1 MADKTVCVVSAEA
14 MIPELGP
21 FACGANQ
28 RGGLGDLFGHMLE
41 GFIKKGIH
49 VIPITYFYPRDW
61 QTGEMVD
68 YNNTPAR
75 CHYGLDVDIY
85 WQRRSVPIFT
95 IDRAGARVYGIN
107 DPEAGIIYPD
117 LPKKIRQAAFFGR
130 AVHALLKK
138 LNERPEIVWCQE
150 WPTMPVIPNLSDDPF
165 FKNTKYI
172 FTLHTSVH
180 DALDSIPNE
189 LYNDFALDEKYR
201 FAFLR
206 DGVLDPTLAGVRL
219 ADLVTGVSE
228 EHGGEVRKM
237 YPEYAANITGLRNG
251 TSRSSLLSP
260 RIKAL
265 QHTNPYSLWTAHL
278 GDRAELHE
286 EVRKET
292 GILMDPE
299 RPDIVLFRRE
309 ADYKNRRPMFE
320 PNIHAICAPRG
331 KPLNDGRKGLGA
343 NVIFGGVAHENYKAG
358 QENMELYRQWM
369 QDQNLK
375 GKFVY
380 LPFYSAAWRTLTVRG
395 CDIHVEC
402 PQPRCE
408 ACGTSWML
416 AQLNGILNLAT
427 LGGGH
432 KGHSKLADPQTG
444 EGDTLFIEPY
454 NPETLY
460 LQLDK
465 ACGWFYDWTLNQND
479 WWPRLKMNN
488 YLRGEEV
495 DITHM
500 IEKYDELCFK
510 PLLAQ
515 VNKAA

>member
-75 CHYGLDVDIY
+75 CHY
-85 WQRRSVPIFT
+85 
-95 IDRAGARVYGIN
+95 
-107 DPEAGIIYPD
+107 
-117 LPKKIRQAAFFGR
+117 
-130 AVHALLKK
+130 
-138 LNERPEIVWCQE
+138 
-150 WPTMPVIPNLSDDPF
+150 
-165 FKNTKYI
+165 
-172 FTLHTSVH
+172 
-180 DALDSIPNE
+180 ALDSIPNE

-444 EGDTLFIEPY
+444 EGDTLFIEP
-454 NPETLY
+454 
-460 LQLDK
+460 
-465 ACGWFYDWTLNQND
+465 
-479 WWPRLKMNN
+479 
-488 YLRGEEV
+488 
-495 DITHM
+495 
-500 IEKYDELCFK
+500 
-510 PLLAQ
+510 
-515 VNKAA
+515 